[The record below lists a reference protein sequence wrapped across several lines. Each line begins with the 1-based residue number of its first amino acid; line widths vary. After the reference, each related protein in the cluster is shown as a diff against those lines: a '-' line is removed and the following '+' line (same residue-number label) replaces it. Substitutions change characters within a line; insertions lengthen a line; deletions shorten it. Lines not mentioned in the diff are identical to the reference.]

1 MCKKWKPKWFCG
13 IDRPE
18 LRWWPKTRGFARR
31 TGFGPE
37 KEWWRLCWSGKE
49 RFGWR
54 RRRKG
59 RESGVVRRSGVG
71 GRSENVW
78 RAKGGALKLRQ
89 VGESG
94 GRTGECLGVCVA
106 LSGWIAVH
114 GLDESVG
121 KESQNSP
128 SRKRGEV
135 HPKSAAGP
143 FGRSLAQKNTE
154 RGDAGRGSFQ
164 AVHSIGKA
172 KEVEEVFSD
181 ENPRS
186 CPATSESL
194 GSTKNLIS
202 CLPGRMAGSCALP
215 WRLFSPRD

>member
-1 MCKKWKPKWFCG
+1 MG
-13 IDRPE
+13 
-18 LRWWPKTRGFARR
+18 
-31 TGFGPE
+31 
-37 KEWWRLCWSGKE
+37 E
-49 RFGWR
+49 R
-54 RRRKG
+54 
-59 RESGVVRRSGVG
+59 
-71 GRSENVW
+71 
-78 RAKGGALKLRQ
+78 
-89 VGESG
+89 
-94 GRTGECLGVCVA
+94 LGVCVA

-121 KESQNSP
+121 KESQNPP
-128 SRKRGEV
+128 SGKRRKV
-135 HPKSAAGP
+135 YPKSVTGS

-164 AVHSIGKA
+164 AVHSFGKA

-194 GSTKNLIS
+194 GSTRHLIS

>member
-1 MCKKWKPKWFCG
+1 MG
-13 IDRPE
+13 
-18 LRWWPKTRGFARR
+18 
-31 TGFGPE
+31 
-37 KEWWRLCWSGKE
+37 E
-49 RFGWR
+49 R
-54 RRRKG
+54 
-59 RESGVVRRSGVG
+59 
-71 GRSENVW
+71 
-78 RAKGGALKLRQ
+78 
-89 VGESG
+89 
-94 GRTGECLGVCVA
+94 LGVCVA
-106 LSGWIAVH
+106 LPRWIAVH

-121 KESQNSP
+121 KESQNPP
-128 SRKRGEV
+128 SGKRRKV
-135 HPKSAAGP
+135 YPKSATGP

-194 GSTKNLIS
+194 GSTRHLIS